1 MDLPLVITKL
11 NGRWLKWTAVVKL
24 SFFLDFSIHPWYIC
38 NMNNNP
44 LIQYVK
50 ETRGKRRGQ
59 LRGVV
64 IAVKDPQDRYR
75 IGWSFVNRKSGDKF
89 DKEMGLSIA
98 LGRTLQTHICKKKIP
113 QDVVPVLSSMKER
126 AERYFKN
133 WYMAT
138 VIIVFAIA
146 VIFAVVLHLLVL
158 WFQS

>member
-1 MDLPLVITKL
+1 
-11 NGRWLKWTAVVKL
+11 
-24 SFFLDFSIHPWYIC
+24 
-38 NMNNNP
+38 MNNNP

-133 WYMAT
+133 
-138 VIIVFAIA
+138 
-146 VIFAVVLHLLVL
+146 
-158 WFQS
+158 